1 MARVVKAHAVRRNE
15 ILDVARRLVD
25 TKGYEQMTIQDILDD
40 LRISKGA
47 FYHYFDSKQ
56 ALLEAMI
63 ERMGEGV
70 EQLVLAIVHDPALP
84 ALEKLQR
91 VFDMLNRLK
100 TARKELFLP
109 LLRVWYADDNA
120 IVRQKLRVVW
130 LKLVTPWYAA
140 IIRQGIQEGVFTT
153 SYPDQVGEV
162 VLSLI
167 WDLSDAL
174 GELLLSFK
182 PERDDMLR
190 VESIFAAYTEA
201 LERVLGVSTGSLH
214 LTDAETLKE
223 WFVSPQDHAEGR
235 SMTVSEHVSAI
246 VHKR

>member
-1 MARVVKAHAVRRNE
+1 MMHPRSWYKTTQKA
-15 ILDVARRLVD
+15 
-25 TKGYEQMTIQDILDD
+25 
-40 LRISKGA
+40 
-47 FYHYFDSKQ
+47 FF
-56 ALLEAMI
+56 LE
-63 ERMGEGV
+63 
-70 EQLVLAIVHDPALP
+70 
-84 ALEKLQR
+84 
-91 VFDMLNRLK
+91 
-100 TARKELFLP
+100 

-130 LKLVTPWYAA
+130 LKLVAPWYSA
-140 IIRQGIQEGVFTT
+140 IIRQGIQEGVFKT

-190 VESIFAAYTEA
+190 VESIIAAYTDA

-214 LTDAETLKE
+214 LTDDETLKE

-235 SMTVSEHVSAI
+235 SMTVSEHASAI

>member
-130 LKLVTPWYAA
+130 LKLVAPWYSA
-140 IIRQGIQEGVFTT
+140 IIRQGIQEGVFKT

-190 VESIFAAYTEA
+190 VESIIAAYTDA

-214 LTDAETLKE
+214 LTDDETLKE

-235 SMTVSEHVSAI
+235 SMTVSEHASAI

>member
-1 MARVVKAHAVRRNE
+1 MARVVKEHAVRRNE

-56 ALLEAMI
+56 ALLSALI
-63 ERMGEGV
+63 ERMGDQI
-70 EQLVLAIVHDPALP
+70 EQLVLPIVHDPTLC

-91 VFDMLNRLK
+91 VFDMLNRWK
-100 TARKELFLP
+100 TARKEFFLA

-120 IVRQKLRVVW
+120 IVRQKLRVAGVKSVAPW
-130 LKLVTPWYAA
+130 LST
-140 IIRQGIQEGVFTT
+140 IIRQGNQEGVFTT
-153 SYPDQVGEV
+153 SYPDRMGEV
-162 VLSLI
+162 VLSLLQ
-167 WDLSDAL
+167 DLGETL

-182 PERDDMLR
+182 SECDDMLR
-190 VESIFAAYTEA
+190 VESTVAAYTDA
-201 LERVLGVSTGSLH
+201 LERVLGVPTGSLH

-223 WFVSPQDHAEGR
+223 WFFSPRDNA
-235 SMTVSEHVSAI
+235 
-246 VHKR
+246 

>member
-70 EQLVLAIVHDPALP
+70 EQLVLAMVHDPALP
-84 ALEKLQR
+84 ALKKLQR

-120 IVRQKLRVVW
+120 IVRQTRKSGR
-130 LKLVTPWYAA
+130 KSSFRA
-140 IIRQGIQEGVFTT
+140 VFKR
-153 SYPDQVGEV
+153 
-162 VLSLI
+162 LSI
-167 WDLSDAL
+167 SKTRW
-174 GELLLSFK
+174 SFS
-182 PERDDMLR
+182 R
-190 VESIFAAYTEA
+190 A
-201 LERVLGVSTGSLH
+201 GS
-214 LTDAETLKE
+214 A
-223 WFVSPQDHAEGR
+223 
-235 SMTVSEHVSAI
+235 
-246 VHKR
+246 